1 MPSRAVTSF
10 LQEGELCE
18 VRMQWYPCQCP
29 LGLLPHFYSRAW
41 KIYVNVKSPSVNALS
56 GCYLI
61 STGERRFKWKRVLES
76 VNALSGCYLIST
88 AYEFNSYYFEREA
101 CVNAL
106 SGCYLISTVPLQKP
120 RFYAVSRACFCRYL
134 SEYSD
139 SNSFSCMLT
148 IWTYF
153 MM

>member
-10 LQEGELCE
+10 LLSIAICGLDESVICVNALSGCYLISTVNKSEEDFYKSGVNALSGCYLIST
-18 VRMQWYPCQCP
+18 WYQQRTRKDP
-29 LGLLPHFYSRAW
+29 FA
-41 KIYVNVKSPSVNALS
+41 KSVNALS

-61 STGERRFKWKRVLES
+61 STLVKDGIRFF
-76 VNALSGCYLIST
+76 IM
-88 AYEFNSYYFEREA
+88 

-120 RFYAVSRACFCRYL
+120 RFYAVSRDCFCRYL

-148 IWTYF
+148 IWTYL
-153 MM
+153 MR